1 MCIPHLLS
9 CLEDR
14 NGEVRKKAQ
23 EALVPFMIH
32 TGYDSML
39 KATSKLKVSSRQII
53 SLYSRTSSLAQ
64 TPRECQNVFELLEVR
79 ATEVL

>member
-1 MCIPHLLS
+1 MITLPPQLLGWLSERLPNHKQLPKDELKLCIPYVFV

-32 TGYDSML
+32 TGYDAFF
-39 KATSKLKVSSRQII
+39 KATSKLKVNSFSN
-53 SLYSRTSSLAQ
+53 
-64 TPRECQNVFELLEVR
+64 EK
-79 ATEVL
+79 

>member
-53 SLYSRTSSLAQ
+53 SLYSRTSLAQ
-64 TPRECQNVFELLEVR
+64 TPRDCQNVFELSEVR
-79 ATEVL
+79 ATEVP